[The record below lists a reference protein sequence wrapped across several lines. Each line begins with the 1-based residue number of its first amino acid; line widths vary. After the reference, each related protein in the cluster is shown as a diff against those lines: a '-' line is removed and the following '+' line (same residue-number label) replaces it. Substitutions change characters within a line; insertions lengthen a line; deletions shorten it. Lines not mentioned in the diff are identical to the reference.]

1 MIKESCDADR
11 AGFVSGDAIE
21 VFLKEYV
28 KFKLTADNWTLDLHL
43 KQRAEAIAKGTTSAA
58 DGTVK
63 AEHMDSS
70 MASGSLYQG
79 TVWSDDEDEA
89 EEDRD
94 QVEEVAK
101 ETIALEEAKKVLKN
115 WKKLEVYWL
124 VMYPDLAAKKKAGE
138 SLDLTEDLMRLDI
151 GTVYKH
157 VGHIDTGK
165 QLFGEIPA
173 MASSSVG
180 QLGAL
185 SAESFCERILSC
197 ANNVIHKGNTL
208 LSDDELEMLVV
219 LRMNREFMRFMR
231 EFYSNEAKQEFG
243 QTVVRD
249 V

>member
-115 WKKLEVYWL
+115 WKKLEVDWL

-157 VGHIDTGK
+157 VAHIDTGN

-197 ANNVIHKGNTL
+197 ANNVIHKC
-208 LSDDELEMLVV
+208 
-219 LRMNREFMRFMR
+219 RCARR
-231 EFYSNEAKQEFG
+231 
-243 QTVVRD
+243 
-249 V
+249 